1 MLSFKTQLF
10 KFLKYINAL
19 PNDIIHIT
27 SLDVGR
33 GLEKQLDEYRELL
46 ESIEKETGYFSS
58 ELKFNSISHADGLDD
73 YLSHLYEVRFGKK
86 PTPNTAINY
95 LRKKPSFK

>member
-10 KFLKYINAL
+10 NFLKYINAL

-58 ELKFNSISHADGLDD
+58 EKGEFSGLQAAHLDD
-73 YLSHLYEVRFGKK
+73 YLYWLFFLQNGSPFPKE
-86 PTPNTAINY
+86 Y
-95 LRKKPSFK
+95 LRKRPDFLPK